1 MVSYGLDGVLTNEHF
16 EQGQPSYVVFLNQ
29 QGTKGAVIFDF
40 QNQMQRFISEQAAA
54 AAASGQS
61 GYPTTLKDLPSFCQL
76 CFCTG
81 GSPNYTKV
89 CYTGGGTGGVEL
101 HEFVTR

>member
-1 MVSYGLDGVLTNEHF
+1 MATLIQLH
-16 EQGQPSYVVFLNQ
+16 LLHRAL
-29 QGTKGAVIFDF
+29 KARKW
-40 QNQMQRFISEQAAA
+40 QRFTSEQAAA